1 MFLGLRFE
9 EDMAA
14 PAAKAKSR
22 KKLILGI
29 IAIAVIVIAVTPI
42 ALAGS
47 YNVPVAIARFNE
59 TTGTSS
65 AGGLNVTI
73 QIVTA
78 WEYFFSIRTQGMIR
92 TSDSSPSST
101 SSNGGTTNITISM
114 KLTNPSNQTIDLGQT
129 NISGGIGGRTH
140 TIYLSVDQGVRVNG
154 NYKLDITFTANV
166 VLLGGL
172 VEAPFSTPLHSNFVI
187 SGQYPSKVPVVPL
200 ISTPAAKLASG

>member
-1 MFLGLRFE
+1 MT
-9 EDMAA
+9 A
-14 PAAKAKSR
+14 PAAKSKSK

-47 YNVPVAIARFNE
+47 FNVPVAIARFNE
-59 TTGTSS
+59 TTGSTGTSS
-65 AGGLNVTI
+65 LNVTI

-78 WEYFFSIRTQGMIR
+78 WEYFFSIRTQGMVR
-92 TSDSSPSST
+92 TSSSNA

-129 NISGGIGGRTH
+129 NISGGIGGRSH

-154 NYKLDITFTANV
+154 NYRLDVTFTANV

-172 VEAPFSTPLHSNFVI
+172 VEAPFSTTLHSNFVI
-187 SGQYPSKVPVVPL
+187 SQ
-200 ISTPAAKLASG
+200 

>member
-1 MFLGLRFE
+1 MT
-9 EDMAA
+9 A
-14 PAAKAKSR
+14 PAAKSKSK
-22 KKLILGI
+22 KKLVLGI

-47 YNVPVAIARFNE
+47 FNVPVAIARFNE
-59 TTGTSS
+59 TTGSTGTGS
-65 AGGLNVTI
+65 LNVTI

-78 WEYFFSIRTQGMIR
+78 WEYFFSIRTQGMVR
-92 TSDSSPSST
+92 TSSSNA

-129 NISGGIGGRTH
+129 NISGGIGGRSH

-154 NYKLDITFTANV
+154 NYRLDVTFTANV

-172 VEAPFSTPLHSNFVI
+172 VEAPFSTTLHSNFVI
-187 SGQYPSKVPVVPL
+187 SQ
-200 ISTPAAKLASG
+200 

>member
-1 MFLGLRFE
+1 MT
-9 EDMAA
+9 A
-14 PAAKAKSR
+14 PAAKAKSK

-47 YNVPVAIARFNE
+47 FNVPVAIARFDE
-59 TTGTSS
+59 TTGLTTT
-65 AGGLNVTI
+65 GNLNVTI

-78 WEYFFSIRTQGMIR
+78 WEYFFSIRTQGMVR
-92 TSDSSPSST
+92 TSSSNA

-129 NISGGIGGRTH
+129 NISGGIGGRSH
-140 TIYLSVDQGVRVNG
+140 TIYLSVDQGVRANG
-154 NYKLDITFTANV
+154 NYRLDVTFTANV

-172 VEAPFSTPLHSNFVI
+172 VEAPFSTTLHSNFVI
-187 SGQYPSKVPVVPL
+187 SQ
-200 ISTPAAKLASG
+200 

>member
-1 MFLGLRFE
+1 
-9 EDMAA
+9 MAA
-14 PAAKAKSR
+14 PAAKAKSK

-47 YNVPVAIARFNE
+47 FNVPVAIARFNE
-59 TTGTSS
+59 TTGTSG
-65 AGGLNVTI
+65 AGSLNVTI

-78 WEYFFSIRTQGMIR
+78 WEYFFSIRTQGMVR
-92 TSDSSPSST
+92 TSNNGT

-154 NYKLDITFTANV
+154 NYKLDLTFTANV

-172 VEAPFSTPLHSNFVI
+172 VEAPFSTTLHSNFVI
-187 SGQYPSKVPVVPL
+187 SGQ
-200 ISTPAAKLASG
+200 

>member
-1 MFLGLRFE
+1 MT
-9 EDMAA
+9 A
-14 PAAKAKSR
+14 PAAKSKSK

-47 YNVPVAIARFNE
+47 FNVPVAIARFDE
-59 TTGTSS
+59 TTGSTTT
-65 AGGLNVTI
+65 GNLNVTI

-78 WEYFFSIRTQGMIR
+78 WEYFFSIRTQGMVR
-92 TSDSSPSST
+92 TSSSNA

-129 NISGGIGGRTH
+129 NISGGIGGRSH
-140 TIYLSVDQGVRVNG
+140 TIYLSVDQGVHVNG
-154 NYKLDITFTANV
+154 NYRLDVTFTANV

-172 VEAPFSTPLHSNFVI
+172 VEAPFSTTLHSNFVI
-187 SGQYPSKVPVVPL
+187 SQ
-200 ISTPAAKLASG
+200 

>member
-1 MFLGLRFE
+1 MT
-9 EDMAA
+9 A
-14 PAAKAKSR
+14 PAAKAKSK
-22 KKLILGI
+22 KKLILGL

-47 YNVPVAIARFNE
+47 FNVPVAIARFDE
-59 TTGTSS
+59 TTGSTTT
-65 AGGLNVTI
+65 GNLNVTI

-78 WEYFFSIRTQGMIR
+78 WEYFFSIRTQGMVR
-92 TSDSSPSST
+92 TSSNA

-129 NISGGIGGRTH
+129 NISGGIGGRSH

-154 NYKLDITFTANV
+154 NYRLDVTFTANV

-172 VEAPFSTPLHSNFVI
+172 VEAPFSTTLHSNFVI
-187 SGQYPSKVPVVPL
+187 SQ
-200 ISTPAAKLASG
+200 